1 MIIAEIGSVHDGD
14 LKLAL
19 RLVREAAKCDVNI
32 VKFQMHIAEEETLK
46 NAPSPGYFN
55 KEKRFEYFKRTAF
68 KFDEWKK
75 IKQEC
80 KKNKVEFLCS
90 PFSMKAVD
98 ILEKLKVKKY
108 KIPSGELTN
117 LPLLKKIK
125 KTKKEVILST
135 GMSNWK
141 EINKAYSIFKNKK
154 KLTLMQC
161 ASLYPCP
168 IESSGINVIK
178 EMKKKFKCRI
188 GYSDHTLGLSAACYA
203 ASEGAEVIEK
213 HFTLSKKLY
222 GSDAKNSMEP
232 NEFKSL
238 VKIINEIWKI
248 KKFNI
253 DKNNLKPF
261 KKMKKIFEKSIVAK
275 KDIKRGTFLSNLNLD
290 YKKPGDGIR
299 ADNLIK
305 VLGKRAKFNIKKDT
319 KIKLTHLV

>member
-19 RLVREAAKCDVNI
+19 KLVREAAKCGVNI

-55 KEKRFEYFKRTAF
+55 KEKRFDYFKRTAF

-75 IKQEC
+75 LNKNV
-80 KKNKVEFLCS
+80 KKNNVEFLCS
-90 PFSMKAVD
+90 PFSMKAVE
-98 ILEKLKVKKY
+98 ILEKLKVEKY

-161 ASLYPCP
+161 TSLYPCP
-168 IESSGINVIK
+168 IDPQE
-178 EMKKKFKCRI
+178 
-188 GYSDHTLGLSAACYA
+188 
-203 ASEGAEVIEK
+203 
-213 HFTLSKKLY
+213 
-222 GSDAKNSMEP
+222 
-232 NEFKSL
+232 
-238 VKIINEIWKI
+238 
-248 KKFNI
+248 
-253 DKNNLKPF
+253 
-261 KKMKKIFEKSIVAK
+261 
-275 KDIKRGTFLSNLNLD
+275 
-290 YKKPGDGIR
+290 
-299 ADNLIK
+299 
-305 VLGKRAKFNIKKDT
+305 
-319 KIKLTHLV
+319 